1 MLISTTTLRRRS
13 FALAWRDRVGAR
25 QGGGPNEAPKKRAG
39 GQRKAGKAK
48 VGSGRNGPMGRNLS
62 LARAR
67 APRDRGRR
75 SVHDLGTAGAV
86 IRCLR
91 RARRAEAVGAAAVAS
106 VLPANST
113 ALRAAMCQAAG
124 FGLPVLP

>member
-13 FALAWRDRVGAR
+13 FALAWRDRGRGAATGWAKR
-25 QGGGPNEAPKKRAG
+25 STEEARGRPTQGGQGQGRKRP
-39 GQRKAGKAK
+39 QRTD
-48 VGSGRNGPMGRNLS
+48 GSKSLS
-62 LARAR
+62 RAR